1 MVLSDSPE
9 RAPLPRPEHPRKA
22 HNHVHRHHP
31 PHPLPPQRPQT
42 RPHRRR
48 HRPPPHFEAELADR
62 IAEWSTALNPTTNAQ
77 RFLVRRIAL
86 ATLRMDECV
95 AITAHI
101 QHNHT
106 HKSPELHA
114 LDRQLET
121 QKLIKRFDA
130 DPSLTRLQLMR
141 TYDGTLH
148 LARRWRTLTQPEA
161 LPATPQAIE
170 ETLTLIA
177 NLLGIHPAHRD
188 GSSQLLKLKKLFT
201 QAIHQDATPDD
212 REAAHRRLRTLA
224 RRQSKQL
231 RHHAETHLK
240 PLVDLETARIA
251 AGLSLPMTTEARLAR
266 RYESAANREF
276 DKSLALL
283 KKLQANPTTSSTTA
297 QIPTNTRC
305 LATPHLADALPP
317 PLDDLDNFDPDVPP
331 SPPRKTP
338 SSRPCAPT
346 STPCKPPPNQAAADP
361 RPPAPPQ
368 HPHNPDNPTLS
379 RPLRAPTPISPPPT
393 PSLRHSEAP
402 RTPRSPRSP
411 TPSPTLSAKRICPIF
426 LTARTPTASRPVGPP
441 FAALASHRFSL
452 Q

>member
-1 MVLSDSPE
+1 MSTVPT
-9 RAPLPRPEHPRKA
+9 
-22 HNHVHRHHP
+22 P
-31 PHPLPPQRPQT
+31 PTPLPPQRPQT

-62 IAEWSTALNPTTNAQ
+62 IAEWSAALNPTTEAQ
-77 RFLVRRIAL
+77 RFLVRRMAL

-114 LDRQLET
+114 LDRQIET

-130 DPSLTRLQLMR
+130 DPTLTRLQLLR

-148 LARRWRTLTQPEA
+148 LARRWRTLTQPDA

-212 REAAHRRLRTLA
+212 RQAAHRRLRTLA

-231 RHHAETHLK
+231 RHHAETNLK
-240 PLVDLETARIA
+240 PLADLETARIA
-251 AGLSLPMTTEARLAR
+251 AGVTLPMTTEARLAR

-283 KKLQANPTTSSTTA
+283 KKLQANPTTTSTTA
-297 QIPTNTRC
+297 QIPTNTPC
-305 LATPHLADALPP
+305 LATPHLSDALPSAD
-317 PLDDLDNFDPDVPP
+317 LDDFDDLDDPDFAT
-331 SPPRKTP
+331 SPRKTP

-346 STPCKPPPNQAAADP
+346 STPWKPPTKPALTP
-361 RPPAPPQ
+361 LTPAPR
-368 HPHNPDNPTLS
+368 HPRNTLTTHTTLPF
-379 RPLRAPTPISPPPT
+379 RAPLRAHPTQTPPNPKTRPPETPRPSPSRSDKRPPQAKRPQHAPPSLTPPRQTNPPPQ
-393 PSLRHSEAP
+393 
-402 RTPRSPRSP
+402 SP
-411 TPSPTLSAKRICPIF
+411 
-426 LTARTPTASRPVGPP
+426 
-441 FAALASHRFSL
+441 
-452 Q
+452 